1 MGIKSIATACA
12 VGILVSKVCFT
23 NLYDT
28 RASILHN
35 DKVIV
40 NENVDDSNRVFA
52 KKCYRVK
59 ITDGFECYEYDSNS
73 EDKKEEKKT
82 FLNEVDEA
90 IVMAS
95 QKYGVDEKLIRSLIK
110 QESNF
115 NPKCV
120 SSAGAIGLMQIMP
133 HTIKKFNVQDPY
145 NVYENVD
152 AGTKHLKG
160 MIERY
165 SGDIVK
171 AIVAYNWGGNA
182 LDKSGFKSLD
192 DISMLPKE
200 TRIHVTNIFNYYNNG
215 F

>member
-1 MGIKSIATACA
+1 MGIKSIAIAGA
-12 VGILVSKVCFT
+12 VGILISNVWFNDIYNS
-23 NLYDT
+23 
-28 RASILHN
+28 RASIMGN
-35 DKVIV
+35 DNIFIDSVI
-40 NENVDDSNRVFA
+40 EDSNRFSM
-52 KKCYRVK
+52 KRCYRVT
-59 ITDGFECYEYDSNS
+59 ITDDFECQGQGNALDNI
-73 EDKKEEKKT
+73 KKKDVII
-82 FLNEVDEA
+82 NEVDNA
-90 IVMAS
+90 ITIAS

-115 NPKCV
+115 DPQCV

-145 NVYENVD
+145 NVYENID

-182 LDKSGFKSLD
+182 LDKSGFTSLE
-192 DISMLPKE
+192 DISMLPME
-200 TRIHVTNIFNYYNNG
+200 TRIHVTNIFDYYNNG